1 MTVKSKPKSRWEKF
15 VVWDDRRRFGA
26 EVTLSDIK
34 KLEKLDRILRK
45 DMGSLGIKPMSI
57 FMETKKSKAT
67 SAHSQVLRIKG
78 KDKKR
83 YPSKLVFDHQYIHGL
98 NVQELRSIG
107 WHELG
112 HYIFAY
118 YYPEIM
124 RRYNRPEQY
133 EIAETFADE
142 FAYRKFGDIYVKA
155 TKKSIKA
162 IDPSYGSYHIKALK
176 KMKKYITQHG
186 YGYWIEVAKECNV
199 PIKYDP
205 KNTTIIGV
213 KPKKG
218 VLGNL
223 K

>member
-83 YPSKLVFDHQYIHGL
+83 YPSKLVFDHQYIHSL

-112 HYIFAY
+112 HYIFEY
-118 YYPEIM
+118 YYPEIAW
-124 RRYNRPEQY
+124 RASRPNQY
-133 EIAETFADE
+133 EITETFADE
-142 FAYRKFGDIYVKA
+142 FAYRKFGDVYINATRKA
-155 TKKSIKA
+155 IKA
-162 IDPSYGSYHIKALK
+162 VDPSYGNYHIKALK
-176 KMKKYITQHG
+176 RMKAYIKKNGHG
-186 YGYWIEVAKECNV
+186 YWKEIARLCNV

-205 KNTTIIGV
+205 KKSIILGV
-213 KPKKG
+213 KPKRG

-223 K
+223 R